1 MNAQTQYRATA
12 AAALVLTLTLAGCG
26 GGGGGTDS
34 TAPSATAS
42 SQFGITA
49 STPQAL
55 AFPTA
60 EALTQQAYARIRDIQ
75 KAEGLNFIPVVPQD
89 INPALNLATKNHL
102 NYMFTN
108 KAFTASED
116 MSLPGSTGPTAGKQA
131 AAAGYQGGIDGGEY
145 APLPPS
151 VTGDQ
156 WIDAILS
163 TGTGARLLL
172 PNGEYGFAFAP
183 WPNASTPTAMGG
195 MAMAGWYPNT
205 LAGATNSKTEL
216 YLYPYNGQTNVPP
229 TNLVPD
235 YPGSFNNFFAGDTA
249 GSHGTPITFIVGGN
263 YFVQFQSAVL
273 KDSQGNVIPTTTYG
287 ATTDPHTGA
296 PNGATAPGWEA
307 YAGLV
312 MPTAPLQP
320 NTTYTL
326 TYDVFYGPSQVAPG
340 QIRVVP
346 EVRGTLTFTTGS
358 QQPFNPNKL
367 F

>member
-1 MNAQTQYRATA
+1 MKVQTQYRATA
-12 AAALVLTLTLAGCG
+12 AAALVLTLMLAGCG

-34 TAPSATAS
+34 AAPSAAAS
-42 SQFGITA
+42 SQSGTTD
-49 STPQAL
+49 STPQTL
-55 AFPTA
+55 AFPTV

-75 KAEGLNFIPVVPQD
+75 KAVGLNFIPVVPQD
-89 INPALNLATKNHL
+89 INPALNLAAKNHL

-131 AAAGYQGGIDGGEY
+131 AAAGYTSAASEQF
-145 APLPPS
+145 APLPPG

-163 TGTGARLLL
+163 TGIGAWAMI
-172 PNGEYGFAFAP
+172 PAGEYGFAFAP
-183 WPNASTPTAMGG
+183 WPNASAPTAMGG
-195 MAMAGWYPNT
+195 NAMAGYRPNT
-205 LAGATNSKTEL
+205 LAGATGSNTEL

-235 YPGSFNNFFAGDTA
+235 YPGSTVNYFAGNTA
-249 GSHGTPITFIVGGN
+249 GSHGTPITFMVGGD
-263 YFVQFQSAVL
+263 YFVQIQSAVL
-273 KDSQGNVIPTTTYG
+273 KDAQGNVIPTTSYG
-287 ATTDPHTGA
+287 ATTDPRTGA
-296 PNGATAPGWEA
+296 PNGATAPGWA
-307 YAGLV
+307 SGAGLV
-312 MPTAPLQP
+312 MPTVPLKP

-326 TYDVFYGPSQVAPG
+326 TYDVFYGPVQVAPG

-346 EVRGTLTFTTGS
+346 EVSGTLTFTTGS